1 MDTMEHNYPRVAAR
15 ATLFTILLALGA
27 LVWWLFF
34 QPTTEAPGTATSTQ
48 GQQAAN
54 QMQGPFE
61 PLQLMTATGAHDLKI
76 ERAVTPEAQ
85 ALGLMYRTELAADS
99 GMLFVHDKPR
109 DVAMWMKNTYIPLD
123 MVFLKADGTVHRI
136 EHKTEPHSEAMIS
149 SNGPVAAVLEI
160 AGGAAERYGLK
171 PGDKVRHPF
180 FTSQGR

>member
-27 LVWWLFF
+27 LVWWLF
-34 QPTTEAPGTATSTQ
+34 QPAADPETATKAK
-48 GQQAAN
+48 GQEATA

-61 PLQLMTATGAHDLKI
+61 PLTLITTKGEHSLKI
-76 ERAVTPEAQ
+76 ERAVTPESQ
-85 ALGLMYRTELAADS
+85 ALGLMYRTELAPDS

-123 MVFLKADGTVHRI
+123 MVFLNADGTVHRI

-171 PGDKVRHPF
+171 AGDKVRHPF
-180 FTSQGR
+180 FADE